1 MAVNLGVGSK
11 LLLAM
16 ILTISL
22 LLVAAVI
29 GWQGYERVAS
39 KQNSVI
45 DEAIPSI
52 IAAHSL
58 TEINASLA
66 TAAPALLG
74 VTNEPERKKITATIE
89 YQLQQLRDSSIWH
102 GESSDYPFESL
113 VLQSMSVNISNNLVR
128 QISLV
133 ERRLD
138 YLQKAGVL
146 QSKTLL
152 AMSKIHNISTSLV
165 ANANTM
171 TTAVASS
178 LYDLADAN
186 SNSNSNA
193 DAGQDALY
201 VAFDRLIEVDLDHMD
216 RMYEL
221 RQRSAHLM
229 DLLTRVPVQTT
240 LTALYKIEQD
250 IQLNMAVLQRR
261 VAEVNDPGR
270 RQQGLDL
277 LSVVKA
283 NIASSTADNLFA
295 LQRSN
300 INVHSQ
306 LVVLNNASVKLTK
319 AFNEQADSASRAA
332 SAKVQ
337 KATEEAR
344 TAVANGRNILLI
356 ACLILAVVAISVL
369 WFYVKR
375 NLFRRLTQL
384 NQAFLA
390 VAQGDL
396 DYQLQISGHDELGR
410 LAKTVQVFKENARAR
425 QQLEQQQEAVEL
437 RLRNYQ
443 SELEQEIQ
451 MRTGQLQ
458 QLNQELL
465 ATAEKHELAR
475 TEAERANLAKTE
487 FLATMSHEVRTPLSG
502 VLGTL
507 RLLQKTQL
515 DSQQTEYIGLS
526 QAAAEALLGIL
537 NGILDYAKVEQGH
550 MQMEHLP
557 YQLEK
562 VEANMVALMSG
573 AAAEKGLQLDVHIP
587 QQLKQHTL
595 VGDQGKV
602 QQVLF
607 NLLGNAIK
615 FTTVG
620 YIELYISLIED
631 DGLSERLRFE
641 VTDTGLGI
649 PENMHQTLFQPFTQY
664 DASTSRRFGGT
675 GLGLSICKTL
685 VEAMEGT
692 MGISSRVE
700 NDVKQG
706 SKVWFELPYWPDS
719 EYLPLTPSFA
729 ETNTAVPSMDVLLVE
744 DNEIGRI
751 VVEGYLSHE
760 GHKVTLA
767 KDGFEALALAE
778 THFDLILMD
787 ISMPGMDGVETT
799 LRMHQVH
806 KRLGLKIPIIAMSA
820 HIFPEEVDS
829 YLSSG
834 LDGFVGKPID
844 PERLNEL
851 LLGVSQ
857 AQKKLISMPNEA
869 EAQLVN
875 EKLLND
881 DLSVLGKTCL
891 LEMVNL
897 FAQACINN
905 MAAIELARQH
915 EDWVKLSD
923 LAHNFKNAAGSLGLE
938 TLYQL
943 VNQLESQTK
952 HGQPTSIDL
961 ILEDLPELVK
971 VSQKALNNWSAAHIA

>member
-89 YQLQQLRDSSIWH
+89 YQLQQLRDSSIWL
-102 GESSDYPFESL
+102 GGASDYPFESL

-138 YLQKAGVL
+138 YLQKASVL
-146 QSKTLL
+146 QNKTLL
-152 AMSKIHNISTSLV
+152 AMSKIHVISTSLV

-178 LYDLADAN
+178 LYDLADAK
-186 SNSNSNA
+186 S

-201 VAFDRLIEVDLDHMD
+201 IAFDRLIEVDLDHMD

-221 RQRSAHLM
+221 RQRSASLM
-229 DLLTRVPVQTT
+229 GLLTLLPKQTT
-240 LTALYKIEQD
+240 LAALYKIKQD
-250 IQLNMAVLQRR
+250 IQLNMVVLQRR

-277 LSVVKA
+277 LSVVKT
-283 NIASSTADNLFA
+283 NIASTTADNLFA

-300 INVHSQ
+300 INVLNQ
-306 LVVLNNASVKLTK
+306 LVVLNNASVKLTQ

-332 SAKVQ
+332 GAKVQ
-337 KATEEAR
+337 KATDEAR

-375 NLFRRLTQL
+375 NLFHRLTQL

-390 VAQGDL
+390 VAQGNL

-465 ATAEKHELAR
+465 ATAGKHQLAR
-475 TEAERANLAKTE
+475 TEAERANQAKTA

-515 DSQQTEYIGLS
+515 DTQQTEYIGLS

-537 NGILDYAKVEQGH
+537 NGILDYAKVEQGN
-550 MQMEHLP
+550 MQMENLP
-557 YQLEK
+557 YQLVK
-562 VEANMVALMSG
+562 VEANMMALMSG

-587 QQLKQHTL
+587 QQLRQQTL
-595 VGDQGKV
+595 LGDQGKV

-615 FTTVG
+615 FTSVG
-620 YIELYISLIED
+620 YIELYVSLIED
-631 DGLSERLRFE
+631 DSLIERLRFE
-641 VTDTGLGI
+641 VRDTGLGI
-649 PENMHQTLFQPFTQY
+649 PQDMRQTLFQPFTQY

-692 MGISSRVE
+692 IGICSRVE

-706 SKVWFELPYWPDS
+706 SNVWFELPYWPDL
-719 EYLPLTPSFA
+719 EYISSTPSVA
-729 ETNTAVPSMDVLLVE
+729 ETAAVLTCMNILLVE

-767 KDGFEALALAE
+767 KNGFEALALAE
-778 THFDLILMD
+778 NHFDIILMD

-844 PERLNEL
+844 PERLNDL

-857 AQKKLISMPNEA
+857 AQEKLVSMPHEA
-869 EAQLVN
+869 EIQLVN

-891 LEMVNL
+891 LEMVSL
-897 FAQACINN
+897 FTQACNDN
-905 MAAIELARQH
+905 MEVLEIARQQ

-923 LAHNFKNAAGSLGLE
+923 SAHNFKNAAGSLGLE
-938 TLYQL
+938 TLHQL
-943 VNQLESQTK
+943 INQLESQAK

-961 ILEDLPELVK
+961 ILEDLPDLVK
-971 VSQKALNNWSAAHIA
+971 ASQKALNNWSAAHII

>member
-16 ILTISL
+16 TLTISL

-74 VTNEPERKKITATIE
+74 VTNEPERKKLTATIE
-89 YQLQQLRDSSIWH
+89 YQLQQLKDSSIWL
-102 GESSDYPFESL
+102 GGASDYPFESL
-113 VLQSMSVNISNNLVR
+113 VLQSMSVNISNNLAQ

-133 ERRLD
+133 KYRLA
-138 YLQKAGVL
+138 YLQKARLL
-146 QSKTLL
+146 QQKTLL
-152 AMSKIHNISTSLV
+152 AMTKIHDISTSLV

-186 SNSNSNA
+186 TATSPNM
-193 DAGQDALY
+193 GQDALY
-201 VAFDRLIEVDLDHMD
+201 MAFDRLIEVDLDHMD

-221 RQRSAHLM
+221 RQRSASLM
-229 DLLTRVPVQTT
+229 GLLTLLPKQ
-240 LTALYKIEQD
+240 TALPELYKLEQD
-250 IQLNMAVLQRR
+250 IQLNMAVLKRR

-277 LSVVKA
+277 LSVVEK
-283 NIASSTADNLFA
+283 NITAGIGDDLFT

-300 INVHSQ
+300 INVLGQ
-306 LVVLNNASVKLTK
+306 LLVLNEVSIKLSK
-319 AFNEQADSASRAA
+319 AFNEQADNASRAA
-332 SAKVQ
+332 GKKVQ
-337 KATEEAR
+337 TATDEAR
-344 TAVANGRNILLI
+344 TAVANGRNILLM
-356 ACLILAVVAISVL
+356 ACLILAVVAIGVL

-390 VAQGDL
+390 VAQGNF
-396 DYQLQISGHDELGR
+396 DYQLQISGTDELGR
-410 LAKTVQVFKENARAR
+410 LAKTVQVFKENALAR

-451 MRTGQLQ
+451 VRTRQLQ

-465 ATAEKHELAR
+465 VTAEKHETAR
-475 TEAERANLAKTE
+475 TEAERANQAKTA

-515 DSQQTEYIGLS
+515 DQQQEKYIGLS

-537 NGILDYAKVEQGH
+537 NGILDYAKVEQGQ

-557 YQLEK
+557 YQLAK
-562 VEANMVALMSG
+562 VEANMVALMAG
-573 AAAEKGLQLDVHIP
+573 AATEKGLKLDVHIP
-587 QQLKQHTL
+587 DQLRRQTL

-620 YIELYISLIED
+620 YIELHVSLVDED
-631 DGLSERLRFE
+631 GPNERLRFE
-641 VTDTGLGI
+641 VRDTGLGM
-649 PENMHQTLFQPFTQY
+649 PDDLHLTLFQPFTQY

-685 VEAMEGT
+685 VAAMEGT
-692 MGISSRVE
+692 IGISNRIE

-706 SKVWFELPYWPDS
+706 SMVWFELPFWPDS
-719 EYLPLTPSFA
+719 ELLPLVPNVIA
-729 ETNTAVPSMDVLLVE
+729 AKAVVASMDILLVE
-744 DNEIGRI
+744 DNDIGRI
-751 VVEGYLSHE
+751 VVEGYLRHE

-767 KDGFEALALAE
+767 KDGFEAVELAE
-778 THFDLILMD
+778 RPFDLIFMD
-787 ISMPGMDGVETT
+787 ISMPGMDGVEAT

-806 KRLGLKIPIIAMSA
+806 KRLGLSIPIIAMSA
-820 HIFPEEVDS
+820 HIFPSEVDS
-829 YLSSG
+829 YLNSG
-834 LDGFVGKPID
+834 MDGFVGKPID
-844 PERLNEL
+844 PERLNEI

-857 AQKKLISMPNEA
+857 AQQRLVSMPHEVA
-869 EAQLVN
+869 AQLVN

-881 DLSVLGKTCL
+881 DLSVLGQPC
-891 LEMVNL
+891 MVKMVSL
-897 FAQACINN
+897 FTTACSDNII
-905 MAAIELARQH
+905 AIHIARQH
-915 EDWVKLSD
+915 EEWVKLSD

-943 VNQLESQTK
+943 INQLENQAK
-952 HGQPTSIDL
+952 HAQPTSIDL
-961 ILEDLPELVK
+961 ILEDLPELVRA
-971 VSQKALNNWSAAHIA
+971 SQKALNNWSAAHLD

>member
-74 VTNEPERKKITATIE
+74 VTNEPERKKITNTIE
-89 YQLQQLRDSSIWH
+89 YQLQQLSDSTIWH
-102 GESSDYPFESL
+102 GGASGYPFESL

-138 YLQKAGVL
+138 YLQKAGEL
-146 QSKTLL
+146 QSQTLL
-152 AMSKIHNISTSLV
+152 AMSKIHDISTSLV

-178 LYDLADAN
+178 LYDLADADTN
-186 SNSNSNA
+186 T

-201 VAFDRLIEVDLDHMD
+201 IAFDRLIEVDLDHMD

-221 RQRSAHLM
+221 RQRSASLM
-229 DLLTRVPVQTT
+229 GLLSLLPKQTT
-240 LTALYKIEQD
+240 LTELYKVEQD
-250 IQLNMAVLQRR
+250 IHLNMAVLQRR

-277 LSVVKA
+277 LLVVKT
-283 NIASSTADNLFA
+283 NIAPMTTDNLFA

-300 INVHSQ
+300 INVHGQ
-306 LVVLNNASVKLTK
+306 LVVLNNDSVKLTK
-319 AFNEQADSASRAA
+319 AFKVQVDSASRAA
-332 SAKVQ
+332 GVKVQ
-337 KATEEAR
+337 KATDEAR

-375 NLFRRLTQL
+375 NLFHRLTQL

-396 DYQLQISGHDELGR
+396 NYQLKISGHDELGR

-425 QQLEQQQEAVEL
+425 QQLEQQQEAVDL

-458 QLNQELL
+458 QLNQELS

-475 TEAERANLAKTE
+475 AEAERANQAKTE

-515 DSQQTEYIGLS
+515 DSQQSEYIGLS

-587 QQLKQHTL
+587 QHLKHQTL

-620 YIELYISLIED
+620 YIELYVSLVEED
-631 DGLSERLRFE
+631 GVSERLRFE
-641 VTDTGLGI
+641 VRDTGLGI
-649 PENMHQTLFQPFTQY
+649 PEDMHQTLFQPFTQY

-692 MGISSRVE
+692 IGISSRIE
-700 NDVKQG
+700 NEVKQG
-706 SKVWFELPYWPDS
+706 SNIWFELPYWPDS
-719 EYLPLTPSFA
+719 EYLPQTLSIA
-729 ETNTAVPSMDVLLVE
+729 ESNAALPSMDVLLVE
-744 DNEIGRI
+744 DNDIGRI
-751 VVEGYLSHE
+751 VVEGYLSYE

-778 THFDLILMD
+778 KNFDLILMD

-851 LLGVSQ
+851 LLGVSR
-857 AQKKLISMPNEA
+857 AQERLISMPNEVD
-869 EAQLVN
+869 AQLVN

-881 DLSVLGKTCL
+881 DLSVLGKSCL

-897 FAQACINN
+897 FALACSNN
-905 MAAIELARQH
+905 MAAIDRARQH
-915 EDWVKLSD
+915 EDWVKLRD

-938 TLYQL
+938 SLYQL
-943 VNQLESQTK
+943 VNQLESQAK

-961 ILEDLPELVK
+961 ILEDLPALVK
-971 VSQKALNNWSAAHIA
+971 VSQKALNNWSAAHLS

>member
-16 ILTISL
+16 TLTISL

-74 VTNEPERKKITATIE
+74 VTNESERQKITATIE
-89 YQLQQLRDSSIWH
+89 YQLQQLRDATIWH
-102 GESSDYPFESL
+102 GGARDNPFESS
-113 VLQSMSVNISNNLVR
+113 VLQGMSVNISNNLVQ

-133 ERRLD
+133 ERRLA
-138 YLQKAGVL
+138 YLQKAGLL
-146 QSKTLL
+146 QSQTQK
-152 AMSKIHNISTSLV
+152 AMADIHNISTSLV

-186 SNSNSNA
+186 N
-193 DAGQDALY
+193 GGEALY
-201 VAFDRLIEVDLDHMD
+201 NAFDRLIEVDLDHMD

-221 RQRSAHLM
+221 RERSAGLIS
-229 DLLTRVPVQTT
+229 LLSEVPKQTT
-240 LTALYKIEQD
+240 LAAVYHIEQQ
-250 IQLNMAVLQRR
+250 IQLHMAVLWRR

-277 LSVVKA
+277 LSVVKTNTA
-283 NIASSTADNLFA
+283 NNTTDNLFA

-300 INVHSQ
+300 VNILGQ
-306 LVVLNNASVKLTK
+306 LVVLNNASAQLTK
-319 AFNEQADSASRAA
+319 AFKVQADNATRAA
-332 SAKVQ
+332 SKKVQ
-337 KATEEAR
+337 KATDEAR
-344 TAVANGRNILLI
+344 IAVANGRNVLLM

-390 VAQGDL
+390 LAQGDL
-396 DYQLQISGHDELGR
+396 DYQLQISGSDELGR

-458 QLNQELL
+458 QINQELL
-465 ATAEKHELAR
+465 ATAEKHEAAR
-475 TEAERANLAKTE
+475 TEAEQANQAKTA

-515 DSQQTEYIGLS
+515 DTLQTKYIGLS

-537 NGILDYAKVEQGH
+537 NGILDYAKVEHGH
-550 MQMEHLP
+550 MQVEHLP
-557 YQLEK
+557 YQLAK
-562 VEANMVALMSG
+562 VEANMMALMSG
-573 AAAEKGLQLDVHIP
+573 AAAEKGLQINVRIP
-587 QQLKQHTL
+587 QHLKLQSL

-602 QQVLF
+602 QQILF

-620 YIELYISLIED
+620 YIELHVSVLED
-631 DGLSERLRFE
+631 DGISERLRFE
-641 VTDTGLGI
+641 VIDTGLGI
-649 PENMHQTLFQPFTQY
+649 PTDMHESLFQPFTQY
-664 DASTSRRFGGT
+664 DESTSRRFGGT

-685 VEAMEGT
+685 VEAMDGT
-692 MGISSRVE
+692 IGIVSR
-700 NDVKQG
+700 DQSDAKQG
-706 SKVWFELPYWPDS
+706 LKVWFELPYWPNS
-719 EYLPLTPSFA
+719 ETLPLITS
-729 ETNTAVPSMDVLLVE
+729 AVVPKATLASMAVLLVE
-744 DNEIGRI
+744 DNDIGRI
-751 VVEGYLSHE
+751 VVEGYLLHE
-760 GHKVTLA
+760 GHTVTLA
-767 KDGFEALALAE
+767 KDGFEALAHAE
-778 THFDLILMD
+778 QHFDLILMD

-799 LRMHQVH
+799 LRMHKVH

-820 HIFPEEVDS
+820 HVFPQEVDS
-829 YLSSG
+829 YLNSG
-834 LDGFVGKPID
+834 MDGFVGKPID

-857 AQKKLISMPNEA
+857 TQKRLISMPNEV

-875 EKLLND
+875 EKSLND
-881 DLSVLGKTCL
+881 DLSVLSKACM
-891 LEMVNL
+891 LEMVHL
-897 FAQACINN
+897 FSQACSDN
-905 MAAIELARQH
+905 MAALDIARQQ
-915 EDWVKLSD
+915 EDWVKLSE

-938 TLYQL
+938 TLHQL
-943 VNQLESQTK
+943 VNQLENQAK

-961 ILEDLPELVK
+961 ILEDLPELVRA
-971 VSQKALNNWSAAHIA
+971 SQKALNNWSAAHIV

>member
-74 VTNEPERKKITATIE
+74 VTSEAQRKKITATIE
-89 YQLQQLRDSSIWH
+89 YQLQQLRDSTIWR
-102 GESSDYPFESL
+102 GGASDFPFESL

-146 QSKTLL
+146 QSQTLL
-152 AMSKIHNISTSLV
+152 AMSKIYDISTSLV

-178 LYDLADAN
+178 LYDLADADN
-186 SNSNSNA
+186 NT
-193 DAGQDALY
+193 DAGQHALY
-201 VAFDRLIEVDLDHMD
+201 IAFDRLIEVDLDHMD

-221 RQRSAHLM
+221 RQRSASLM
-229 DLLTRVPVQTT
+229 GLLSLLPKQTT
-240 LTALYKIEQD
+240 LTELYKVEQD

-277 LSVVKA
+277 LSVVKT
-283 NIASSTADNLFA
+283 NIAPITTDNLFA

-306 LVVLNNASVKLTK
+306 LVVLNNDSVKLTK
-319 AFNEQADSASRAA
+319 AFKVQVDSASRAA
-332 SAKVQ
+332 GVKVQ
-337 KATEEAR
+337 KATDEAR
-344 TAVANGRNILLI
+344 TAVASGRNILLI

-396 DYQLQISGHDELGR
+396 NYQLKISGHDELGR

-425 QQLEQQQEAVEL
+425 QQLEQHQEAVDL

-458 QLNQELL
+458 QLNQELS

-475 TEAERANLAKTE
+475 KEAERANQAKTE

-515 DSQQTEYIGLS
+515 DSQQSEYIGLS
-526 QAAAEALLGIL
+526 QAAAAALLGIL

-550 MQMEHLP
+550 IQMEHLP

-573 AAAEKGLQLDVHIP
+573 AAAEKGLQLNVHIP
-587 QQLKQHTL
+587 QHLKHQTL

-620 YIELYISLIED
+620 YIELYVSLVEED
-631 DGLSERLRFE
+631 GVSERLRFE
-641 VTDTGLGI
+641 VRDTGLGI
-649 PENMHQTLFQPFTQY
+649 PEDMHQTLFQPFTQY

-692 MGISSRVE
+692 IGISSRIE
-700 NDVKQG
+700 NEVKQG
-706 SKVWFELPYWPDS
+706 SNVWFELPYWPDL
-719 EYLPLTPSFA
+719 EYIPQTLCITEPNAAL
-729 ETNTAVPSMDVLLVE
+729 PSMDILLVE
-744 DNEIGRI
+744 DNDIGRI
-751 VVEGYLSHE
+751 VVEGYLSYE

-778 THFDLILMD
+778 KNFDLILMD

-806 KRLGLKIPIIAMSA
+806 KRLGLKVPIIAMSA

-851 LLGVSQ
+851 LLGISQ
-857 AQKKLISMPNEA
+857 AQERLISMPNEVV
-869 EAQLVN
+869 AQLVN

-881 DLSVLGKTCL
+881 DLSVLGNSCL

-897 FAQACINN
+897 FALACSNN
-905 MAAIELARQH
+905 MAAIDLARQH

-938 TLYQL
+938 SLYQL
-943 VNQLESQTK
+943 VNQLESQAK

-971 VSQKALNNWSAAHIA
+971 VSQKVLNNWSAAHIT

>member
-22 LLVAAVI
+22 LLVAAAI

-74 VTNEPERKKITATIE
+74 VTNERERKKITATIE
-89 YQLQQLRDSSIWH
+89 YQLQQLRDSTIWH
-102 GESSDYPFESL
+102 GGASDYPFESL

-133 ERRLD
+133 ERRLT
-138 YLQKAGVL
+138 YLQKADVL
-146 QSKTLL
+146 QNQTLL
-152 AMSKIHNISTSLV
+152 AMRKIHDISTSLV

-186 SNSNSNA
+186 VDTNI

-201 VAFDRLIEVDLDHMD
+201 IAFDRLIEVDLDHMD

-221 RQRSAHLM
+221 RQRSASLM
-229 DLLTRVPVQTT
+229 GLLSLLPKQTT
-240 LTALYKIEQD
+240 LAALYKVEQD

-277 LSVVKA
+277 LSVVKT
-283 NIASSTADNLFA
+283 NIAPTTTENLFA
-295 LQRSN
+295 LQQRS

-306 LVVLNNASVKLTK
+306 LVELNNASVKLTQ
-319 AFNEQADSASRAA
+319 AFKEQADSASRAA

-337 KATEEAR
+337 KATDEAR

-356 ACLILAVVAISVL
+356 ACLISSVVAISVL

-396 DYQLQISGHDELGR
+396 NYQLQISGHDELGR

-425 QQLEQQQEAVEL
+425 QQLEQRQEAVEL

-451 MRTGQLQ
+451 MRTRQLQ
-458 QLNQELL
+458 QLNQELS

-475 TEAERANLAKTE
+475 TEAERANQAKTE

-587 QQLKQHTL
+587 QQLNHQTL

-620 YIELYISLIED
+620 YIELHVSLVDED
-631 DGLSERLRFE
+631 GPNERLRFE
-641 VTDTGLGI
+641 VRDTGLGM
-649 PENMHQTLFQPFTQY
+649 PDDLHLTLFQPFTQY

-685 VEAMEGT
+685 VAAMEGT
-692 MGISSRVE
+692 IGISNRIE

-706 SKVWFELPYWPDS
+706 SMVWFELPFWPDS
-719 EYLPLTPSFA
+719 ELLPLVPNVIA
-729 ETNTAVPSMDVLLVE
+729 AKAVVASMDILLVE
-744 DNEIGRI
+744 DNDIGRI
-751 VVEGYLSHE
+751 VVEGYLRHE

-767 KDGFEALALAE
+767 KDGFEAVELAE
-778 THFDLILMD
+778 RPFDLIFMD
-787 ISMPGMDGVETT
+787 ISMPGMDGVEAT

-806 KRLGLKIPIIAMSA
+806 KRLGLSIPIIAMSA
-820 HIFPEEVDS
+820 HIFPSEVDS
-829 YLSSG
+829 YLNSG
-834 LDGFVGKPID
+834 MDGFVGKPID
-844 PERLNEL
+844 PERLNEI

-857 AQKKLISMPNEA
+857 AQQRLVSMPHEVA
-869 EAQLVN
+869 AQLVN

-881 DLSVLGKTCL
+881 DLSVLGQPC
-891 LEMVNL
+891 MVKMVSL
-897 FAQACINN
+897 FTTACSDNII
-905 MAAIELARQH
+905 AIHIARQH
-915 EDWVKLSD
+915 EEWVKLSD

-943 VNQLESQTK
+943 INQLENQAK
-952 HGQPTSIDL
+952 HAQPTSIDL
-961 ILEDLPELVK
+961 ILEDLPELVRA
-971 VSQKALNNWSAAHIA
+971 SQKALNNWSAAHLD

>member
-16 ILTISL
+16 TLTISL

-52 IAAHSL
+52 MVAHSL
-58 TEINASLA
+58 AEINASLA

-74 VTNEPERKKITATIE
+74 VTNELERKQITTAIE
-89 YQLQQLRDSSIWH
+89 YQLQQLKDSTS
-102 GESSDYPFESL
+102 GKVGDSDYASKNFML
-113 VLQSMSVNISNNLVR
+113 ANMSASINDNLVR
-128 QISLV
+128 QINLV
-133 ERRLD
+133 KQRLN
-138 YLQKAGVL
+138 YLQKARVL
-146 QSKTLL
+146 QTETLL

-186 SNSNSNA
+186 TEEK
-193 DAGQDALY
+193 ALY
-201 VAFDRLIEVDLDHMD
+201 FAFDRLIEVDLDHMD

-221 RQRSAHLM
+221 RERSVNLIG
-229 DLLTRVPVQTT
+229 LLSLLLKQTNVP
-240 LTALYKIEQD
+240 ALYKLEQE
-250 IQLNMAVLQRR
+250 IQTNITVLKRR
-261 VAEVNDPGR
+261 IAEVNDPGR

-283 NIASSTADNLFA
+283 NIAPSRANNLFS
-295 LQRSN
+295 LQRSS
-300 INVHSQ
+300 IDVHRQ
-306 LVVLNNASVKLTK
+306 LVVLNNASAILTK
-319 AFNEQADSASRAA
+319 ALKTQAEIASRAA
-332 SAKVQ
+332 GEKVQ
-337 KATEEAR
+337 KATDEAR
-344 TAVANGRNILLI
+344 KAVANGRNVLLM
-356 ACLILAVVAISVL
+356 ACLILAVLAIGVL

-375 NLFRRLTQL
+375 NLFHRLTQL

-396 DYQLQISGHDELGR
+396 DYQLQIRGSDELGR
-410 LAKTVQVFKENARAR
+410 LAKTVQVFKENAHAR

-451 MRTGQLQ
+451 VRTGQLQ

-465 ATAEKHELAR
+465 ATAEKHEIAR
-475 TEAERANLAKTE
+475 TEAEQANQAKTA

-515 DSQQTEYIGLS
+515 DSLQMEYIGLS

-550 MQMEHLP
+550 TQVEQLP
-557 YQLEK
+557 FELAK
-562 VEANMVALMSG
+562 VEANMVALMLG

-587 QQLKQHTL
+587 QHLKAQTL
-595 VGDQGKV
+595 IGDQGKV

-620 YIELYISLIED
+620 YIELHISLVED
-631 DGLSERLRFE
+631 DGEGERLRFE
-641 VTDTGLGI
+641 VGDTGLGI
-649 PENMHQTLFQPFTQY
+649 PEAMHQTLFQPFTQY
-664 DASTSRRFGGT
+664 DVSTSRRYGGT

-692 MGISSRVE
+692 IGIDSRIE
-700 NDVKQG
+700 NDIKQG
-706 SKVWFELPYWPDS
+706 SKVWFELPYWPDL
-719 EYLPLTPSFA
+719 EWAPLTSNNVEPKIPPS
-729 ETNTAVPSMDVLLVE
+729 SMSVLLVE
-744 DNEIGRI
+744 DNDIGRI
-751 VVEGYLSHE
+751 VVEGYLCHE
-760 GHKVTLA
+760 GHSVTLA
-767 KDGFEALALAE
+767 KDGFEALTMAE
-778 THFDLILMD
+778 QHFDLILMD

-820 HIFPEEVDS
+820 HIFPEEVNS

-834 LDGFVGKPID
+834 LDGFLGKPID

-851 LLGVSQ
+851 LLGVSR
-857 AQKKLISMPNEA
+857 AQQRLVSMPNEVA
-869 EAQLVN
+869 AQLVN

-881 DLSVLGKTCL
+881 DLSVLGQACM

-897 FAQACINN
+897 FAQACRKN
-905 MAAIELARQH
+905 MEAITIARQQT
-915 EDWVKLSD
+915 DWVKISD
-923 LAHNFKNAAGSLGLE
+923 VAHNFKNAAGSLGLE

-943 VNQLESQTK
+943 INQLENQVK
-952 HGQPTSIDL
+952 YGQPTSTDL
-961 ILEDLPELVK
+961 ILEDLPDLVK
-971 VSQKALNNWSAAHIA
+971 ASQKALNNWAAAHIG

>member
-52 IAAHSL
+52 IAAHRL

-74 VTNEPERKKITATIE
+74 VTNEVERKKITTTIE
-89 YQLQQLRDSSIWH
+89 YQLQQLRDATIWH
-102 GESSDYPFESL
+102 GGPFESA
-113 VLQSMSVNISNNLVR
+113 VLQNMSVNISNNLVR

-133 ERRLD
+133 ERRLA

-146 QSKTLL
+146 QKQTSL
-152 AMSKIHNISTSLV
+152 AMTKIHDISTSLV

-178 LYDLADAN
+178 LYDLADTN
-186 SNSNSNA
+186 K

-221 RQRSAHLM
+221 RQRSASLM
-229 DLLTRVPVQTT
+229 GLLTLLPKQIT
-240 LTALYKIEQD
+240 LAALYKVEQD

-277 LSVVKA
+277 LAVVKT
-283 NIASSTADNLFA
+283 NIASTTADNLLA

-300 INVHSQ
+300 INVHGQ
-306 LVVLNNASVKLTK
+306 LVVLNNASVELTQ
-319 AFNEQADSASRAA
+319 AFKVQADSASRAA
-332 SAKVQ
+332 GAEVQ
-337 KATEEAR
+337 KATGEAR

-390 VAQGDL
+390 VAQGNL

-458 QLNQELL
+458 QLNQELS
-465 ATAEKHELAR
+465 ATAGKHERAR
-475 TEAERANLAKTE
+475 TEAERANQAKTE

-515 DSQQTEYIGLS
+515 DSQQSEYIGLS

-550 MQMEHLP
+550 MQVEHLP
-557 YQLEK
+557 YQLTK
-562 VEANMVALMSG
+562 VKANMVALMSG

-587 QQLKQHTL
+587 QQLKHQTL

-615 FTTVG
+615 FTNVG
-620 YIELYISLIED
+620 YIELYVSLVED

-641 VTDTGLGI
+641 VRDTGLGI
-649 PENMHQTLFQPFTQY
+649 PEDMHQMLFQPFTQY

-685 VEAMEGT
+685 VETMEGT
-692 MGISSRVE
+692 IGISSRIE
-700 NDVKQG
+700 NDVKEG
-706 SKVWFELPYWPDS
+706 SNVWFELPYWPDS
-719 EYLPLTPSFA
+719 EYLPPMPSVA
-729 ETNTAVPSMDVLLVE
+729 EPNASVPSMDVLLVE

-751 VVEGYLSHE
+751 VVEGYLNHE

-778 THFDLILMD
+778 KHFDLILMD
-787 ISMPGMDGVETT
+787 ISMPGMDGIETT

-806 KRLGLKIPIIAMSA
+806 KRLGLTVPIIAMSA

-857 AQKKLISMPNEA
+857 AQERLISMPNEV
-869 EAQLVN
+869 EVQLVN

-891 LEMVNL
+891 LKMVSL
-897 FAQACINN
+897 FTQACNDN
-905 MAAIELARQH
+905 MEALEIARQQ

>member
-16 ILTISL
+16 TLTISL

-74 VTNEPERKKITATIE
+74 VTNESERQKITATIE
-89 YQLQQLRDSSIWH
+89 HQLQQLRDATIWH
-102 GESSDYPFESL
+102 GGARDNPFESS
-113 VLQSMSVNISNNLVR
+113 VLQGMSVNISNNLVQ

-133 ERRLD
+133 ERRLA
-138 YLQKAGVL
+138 YLQKAGLL
-146 QSKTLL
+146 QSQTQS
-152 AMSKIHNISTSLV
+152 AMTKIHDISTSLV

-186 SNSNSNA
+186 S
-193 DAGQDALY
+193 GGEALY
-201 VAFDRLIEVDLDHMD
+201 NAFDRLIEVDLDHMD

-221 RQRSAHLM
+221 RERSASLIS
-229 DLLTRVPVQTT
+229 LLSEVPKQTT
-240 LTALYKIEQD
+240 LAAVYNIEQK
-250 IQLNMAVLQRR
+250 IQLNMAVLWRR

-277 LSVVKA
+277 LSVVKTNTA
-283 NIASSTADNLFA
+283 TNITDNLFA
-295 LQRSN
+295 LQRRNVN
-300 INVHSQ
+300 ILGQ
-306 LVVLNNASVKLTK
+306 LVVLNNASAKLTK
-319 AFNEQADSASRAA
+319 AFKVQADNASRAA
-332 SAKVQ
+332 SKKVQ
-337 KATEEAR
+337 KATDEAR
-344 TAVANGRNILLI
+344 IAVASGRNVLLM

-384 NQAFLA
+384 NHAFLA
-390 VAQGDL
+390 LAQGDL
-396 DYQLQISGHDELGR
+396 DYQLQISGSDELGR

-451 MRTGQLQ
+451 VRTGQLQ

-465 ATAEKHELAR
+465 ATAEKHETAR
-475 TEAERANLAKTE
+475 TEAEQANQAKTA

-515 DSQQTEYIGLS
+515 DSLQMEYIGLS

-550 MQMEHLP
+550 TQVEQLP
-557 YQLEK
+557 FELAK
-562 VEANMVALMSG
+562 VEANMVALMLG

-587 QQLKQHTL
+587 QHLKAQTL
-595 VGDQGKV
+595 IGDQGKV

-620 YIELYISLIED
+620 YIELHISLVED
-631 DGLSERLRFE
+631 DGEGERLRFE
-641 VTDTGLGI
+641 VGDTGLGI
-649 PENMHQTLFQPFTQY
+649 PEAMHQTLFQPFTQY
-664 DASTSRRFGGT
+664 DVSTSRRYGGT

-692 MGISSRVE
+692 IGIDSRIE
-700 NDVKQG
+700 NDIKQG
-706 SKVWFELPYWPDS
+706 SKVWFELPYWPDL
-719 EYLPLTPSFA
+719 EWAPLTSNNVEPKIPPS
-729 ETNTAVPSMDVLLVE
+729 SMSVLLVE
-744 DNEIGRI
+744 DNDIGRI
-751 VVEGYLSHE
+751 VVEGYLCHE
-760 GHKVTLA
+760 GHSVTLA
-767 KDGFEALALAE
+767 KDGFEALTMAE
-778 THFDLILMD
+778 QNFDLILMD

-820 HIFPEEVDS
+820 HIFPEEVNS

-834 LDGFVGKPID
+834 LDGFLGKPID

-851 LLGVSQ
+851 LLGVSR
-857 AQKKLISMPNEA
+857 AQQRLVSMPNEVA
-869 EAQLVN
+869 AQLVN

-881 DLSVLGKTCL
+881 DLSVLGQACM

-897 FAQACINN
+897 FAQACRKN
-905 MAAIELARQH
+905 MEAITIARQQT
-915 EDWVKLSD
+915 DWVKISD
-923 LAHNFKNAAGSLGLE
+923 VAHNFKNAAGSLGLE

-943 VNQLESQTK
+943 INQLESQVK
-952 HGQPTSIDL
+952 YGQPTSTDL
-961 ILEDLPELVK
+961 ILEDLPDLVK
-971 VSQKALNNWSAAHIA
+971 ASQKALNNWAAAHIG

>member
-52 IAAHSL
+52 IAAHRL

-74 VTNEPERKKITATIE
+74 VTNELERKKITATIE
-89 YQLQQLRDSSIWH
+89 YQLQQLRDATIWH
-102 GESSDYPFESL
+102 GGPFESA
-113 VLQSMSVNISNNLVR
+113 VLQNMSVNISNNLVR

-133 ERRLD
+133 ERRLA

-146 QSKTLL
+146 QKQTSL
-152 AMSKIHNISTSLV
+152 AMTKFHDISTSLV

-178 LYDLADAN
+178 LYDLADTN
-186 SNSNSNA
+186 K

-221 RQRSAHLM
+221 RQRSASLM
-229 DLLTRVPVQTT
+229 GLLTLLPKQIT
-240 LTALYKIEQD
+240 LAALYKVEQD

-277 LSVVKA
+277 LAVVKT
-283 NIASSTADNLFA
+283 NIASTTADNLLA

-300 INVHSQ
+300 INVHGQ
-306 LVVLNNASVKLTK
+306 LVVLNNASVELTQ
-319 AFNEQADSASRAA
+319 AFKVQADSASRAA
-332 SAKVQ
+332 GAEVQ
-337 KATEEAR
+337 KATGEAR

-390 VAQGDL
+390 VAQGNL

-458 QLNQELL
+458 QLNQELS
-465 ATAEKHELAR
+465 ATAGKHERAR
-475 TEAERANLAKTE
+475 TEAERANQAKTE

-515 DSQQTEYIGLS
+515 DSQQSEYIGLS

-550 MQMEHLP
+550 MQVEHLP
-557 YQLEK
+557 YQLTK
-562 VEANMVALMSG
+562 VKANMVALMSG

-587 QQLKQHTL
+587 QQLKHQTL

-615 FTTVG
+615 FTNVG
-620 YIELYISLIED
+620 YIELYVSLVED

-641 VTDTGLGI
+641 VRDTGLGI
-649 PENMHQTLFQPFTQY
+649 PEDMHQMLFQPFTQY

-685 VEAMEGT
+685 VETMEGT
-692 MGISSRVE
+692 IGISSRIE
-700 NDVKQG
+700 NDVKEG
-706 SKVWFELPYWPDS
+706 SNVWFELPYWPDS
-719 EYLPLTPSFA
+719 EYLPPMPSVA
-729 ETNTAVPSMDVLLVE
+729 EPNASVPSMDVLLVE

-751 VVEGYLSHE
+751 VVEGYLNHE

-778 THFDLILMD
+778 KHFDLILMD
-787 ISMPGMDGVETT
+787 ISMPGMDGIETT

-806 KRLGLKIPIIAMSA
+806 KRLGLTVPIIAMSA

-857 AQKKLISMPNEA
+857 AQERLISMPNEV
-869 EAQLVN
+869 EVQLVN

-891 LEMVNL
+891 LKMVSL
-897 FAQACINN
+897 FTQACNDN
-905 MAAIELARQH
+905 MEALEIARQQ

-938 TLYQL
+938 TLHQL
-943 VNQLESQTK
+943 VNQLESQAK

-971 VSQKALNNWSAAHIA
+971 VSQKALNNWSAAHIT

>member
-52 IAAHSL
+52 IAAHRL

-74 VTNEPERKKITATIE
+74 VTNELERKKITATIE
-89 YQLQQLRDSSIWH
+89 YQLQQLRDATIWH
-102 GESSDYPFESL
+102 GGPFESA
-113 VLQSMSVNISNNLVR
+113 VLQNMSVNISNNLVR

-133 ERRLD
+133 ERRLA

-146 QSKTLL
+146 QKQTSL
-152 AMSKIHNISTSLV
+152 AMTKIHDISTSLV

-178 LYDLADAN
+178 LYDLADTN
-186 SNSNSNA
+186 K

-221 RQRSAHLM
+221 RQRSASLM
-229 DLLTRVPVQTT
+229 GLLTLLPKQIT
-240 LTALYKIEQD
+240 LAALYKVEQD

-277 LSVVKA
+277 LAVVKT
-283 NIASSTADNLFA
+283 NIASTTADNLLA

-300 INVHSQ
+300 INVHGQ
-306 LVVLNNASVKLTK
+306 LVVLNNASVELTQ
-319 AFNEQADSASRAA
+319 AFKVQADSASRAA
-332 SAKVQ
+332 GAEVQ
-337 KATEEAR
+337 KATGEAR

-390 VAQGDL
+390 VAQGNL

-458 QLNQELL
+458 QLNQELS
-465 ATAEKHELAR
+465 ATAGKHERAR
-475 TEAERANLAKTE
+475 TEAERANQAKTE

-515 DSQQTEYIGLS
+515 DSRQSEYIGLS

-550 MQMEHLP
+550 MQVEHLP
-557 YQLEK
+557 YQLTK
-562 VEANMVALMSG
+562 VKANMVALMSG

-587 QQLKQHTL
+587 QQLKHQTL

-615 FTTVG
+615 FTNVG
-620 YIELYISLIED
+620 YIELYVSLVED

-641 VTDTGLGI
+641 VRDTGLGI
-649 PENMHQTLFQPFTQY
+649 PEDMHQMLFQPFTQY

-685 VEAMEGT
+685 VETMEGT
-692 MGISSRVE
+692 IGISSRIE
-700 NDVKQG
+700 NDVKEG
-706 SKVWFELPYWPDS
+706 SNVWFELPYWPDS
-719 EYLPLTPSFA
+719 EYLPPMPSVA
-729 ETNTAVPSMDVLLVE
+729 EPNASVPSMDVLLVE

-751 VVEGYLSHE
+751 VVEGYLNHE

-778 THFDLILMD
+778 KHFDLILMD
-787 ISMPGMDGVETT
+787 ISMPGMDGIETT

-806 KRLGLKIPIIAMSA
+806 KRLGLTVPIIAMSA

-857 AQKKLISMPNEA
+857 AQERLISMPNEV
-869 EAQLVN
+869 EVQLVN

-891 LEMVNL
+891 LKMVSL
-897 FAQACINN
+897 FTQACNDN
-905 MAAIELARQH
+905 MEALEIARQQ

-938 TLYQL
+938 TLHQL
-943 VNQLESQTK
+943 VNQLESQAK

-971 VSQKALNNWSAAHIA
+971 VSQKALNNWSAAHIT

>member
-52 IAAHSL
+52 IAAHRL

-74 VTNEPERKKITATIE
+74 VTNEVERKKITTTIE
-89 YQLQQLRDSSIWH
+89 YQLQQLRDATIWH
-102 GESSDYPFESL
+102 GGPFKSAA
-113 VLQSMSVNISNNLVR
+113 LQNMSVNISNNLVR

-133 ERRLD
+133 ERRLA

-146 QSKTLL
+146 QKQTSL
-152 AMSKIHNISTSLV
+152 AMTKIHDISTSLV

-178 LYDLADAN
+178 LYDLADPN
-186 SNSNSNA
+186 K

-221 RQRSAHLM
+221 RQRSASLM
-229 DLLTRVPVQTT
+229 GLLTLLPKQIT
-240 LTALYKIEQD
+240 LAALYKIEQD

-277 LSVVKA
+277 LEVVKT
-283 NIASSTADNLFA
+283 NIASTTKDNLLA

-300 INVHSQ
+300 INVHGQ
-306 LVVLNNASVKLTK
+306 LVVLNNASVELTQ
-319 AFNEQADSASRAA
+319 AFKVQADSASRAA
-332 SAKVQ
+332 GVEVQ
-337 KATEEAR
+337 KATDEAR

-390 VAQGDL
+390 VAQGNL

-425 QQLEQQQEAVEL
+425 QQLEQQQVAVEL

-458 QLNQELL
+458 QLNQELS
-465 ATAEKHELAR
+465 ATAGKHERAR
-475 TEAERANLAKTE
+475 TEAERANQAKTE

-550 MQMEHLP
+550 MQVEHLP
-557 YQLEK
+557 YQLTK

-587 QQLKQHTL
+587 QQLKHQTL

-615 FTTVG
+615 FTNVG
-620 YIELYISLIED
+620 YIELYVSLVED

-641 VTDTGLGI
+641 VRDTGLGI
-649 PENMHQTLFQPFTQY
+649 PEDMHQTLFQPFTQY

-685 VEAMEGT
+685 VETMEGT
-692 MGISSRVE
+692 IGISSRIE
-700 NDVKQG
+700 NDVKEG
-706 SKVWFELPYWPDS
+706 SNVWFELPYWPDS
-719 EYLPLTPSFA
+719 EYLPPMPSVA
-729 ETNTAVPSMDVLLVE
+729 EPNAAVPNMDILLVE

-751 VVEGYLSHE
+751 VVEGYLNHE

-778 THFDLILMD
+778 KHFDLILMD

-806 KRLGLKIPIIAMSA
+806 KRLGLTVPIIAMSA

-857 AQKKLISMPNEA
+857 AQERLISMPNEV
-869 EAQLVN
+869 EVQLVN

-891 LEMVNL
+891 LKMVSL
-897 FAQACINN
+897 FTQACNDN
-905 MAAIELARQH
+905 METLEIARQQ

-938 TLYQL
+938 ALHQL
-943 VNQLESQTK
+943 VNQLESQAK

-971 VSQKALNNWSAAHIA
+971 VSQKALNNWSAAHIT

>member
-1 MAVNLGVGSK
+1 L
-11 LLLAM
+11 
-16 ILTISL
+16 
-22 LLVAAVI
+22 
-29 GWQGYERVAS
+29 
-39 KQNSVI
+39 
-45 DEAIPSI
+45 P
-52 IAAHSL
+52 
-58 TEINASLA
+58 
-66 TAAPALLG
+66 
-74 VTNEPERKKITATIE
+74 
-89 YQLQQLRDSSIWH
+89 
-102 GESSDYPFESL
+102 SL
-113 VLQSMSVNISNNLVR
+113 VLQGMSVNISNNLVQ

-133 ERRLD
+133 ERRLA
-138 YLQKAGVL
+138 YLQKAGSL
-146 QSKTLL
+146 QRKTLH
-152 AMSKIHNISTSLV
+152 AMSKIHDISTSLV

-178 LYDLADAN
+178 LYDLADTAEAN
-186 SNSNSNA
+186 TN
-193 DAGQDALY
+193 AGQNALY
-201 VAFDRLIEVDLDHMD
+201 EAFDRLIEVDLDHMD

-221 RQRSAHLM
+221 RQRSDSLIG
-229 DLLTRVPVQTT
+229 LLSQLPKQTT
-240 LTALYKIEQD
+240 LADVYKIEQE
-250 IQLNMAVLQRR
+250 IQLNMTVLQRR
-261 VAEVNDPGR
+261 VVEVNDPGR
-270 RQQGLDL
+270 RQQGLDW
-277 LSVVKA
+277 LSIVRT
-283 NIASSTADNLFA
+283 NTASSTTDNLFA

-300 INVHSQ
+300 INVHSK
-306 LVVLNNASVKLTK
+306 LVVLNNASSKLTK
-319 AFNEQADSASRAA
+319 AFKEQADNASRAA
-332 SAKVQ
+332 GKKVQ
-337 KATEEAR
+337 KATDEAR
-344 TAVANGRNILLI
+344 TAVANGRNILLW

-369 WFYVKR
+369 WLYVKR
-375 NLFRRLTQL
+375 NLFHRLTQL

-396 DYQLQISGHDELGR
+396 DYQLKIQGHDELGR

-451 MRTGQLQ
+451 LRTGQLQ
-458 QLNQELL
+458 QLNQALL
-465 ATAEKHELAR
+465 ATSEKHELAR
-475 TEAERANLAKTE
+475 TEAERANQAKTA

-515 DSQQTEYIGLS
+515 DSQQKEYIGLS

-557 YQLEK
+557 YQLAK

-587 QQLKQHTL
+587 HQFRHQPL
-595 VGDQGKV
+595 VGDQGKI

-620 YIELYISLIED
+620 YIQLCVSLVEG
-631 DGLSERLRFE
+631 DGIDERLRFE
-641 VTDTGLGI
+641 VVDTGLGM
-649 PENMHQTLFQPFTQY
+649 PKDMHQALFQPFTQY

-692 MGISSRVE
+692 IGIGNRVE

-706 SKVWFELPYWPDS
+706 SRVWFELPYWPDS
-719 EYLPLTPSFA
+719 EALPSVPSLV
-729 ETNTAVPSMDVLLVE
+729 EPAVPMASMNVLLVE
-744 DNEIGRI
+744 DNDIGRI
-751 VVEGYLSHE
+751 VVEGYLRHDGHE
-760 GHKVTLA
+760 VTLA

-778 THFDLILMD
+778 KHFDLILMD

-799 LRMHQVH
+799 LRIHQVH
-806 KRLGLKIPIIAMSA
+806 KRLGFKIPIVAMSA
-820 HIFPEEVDS
+820 HIFPQEVES

-834 LDGFVGKPID
+834 LDGFVGKPIN
-844 PERLNEL
+844 PERLHEL
-851 LLGVSQ
+851 MLGVSQ
-857 AQKKLISMPNEA
+857 AQENLVSMPNEV

-875 EKLLND
+875 EKLLSD
-881 DLSVLGKTCL
+881 DLSVLGKACM
-891 LEMVNL
+891 LEMVGL
-897 FAQACINN
+897 FAESCSDN
-905 MAAIELARQH
+905 MAALEVARQQ
-915 EDWVKLSD
+915 EEWVNLSD

-938 TLYQL
+938 TLHQL
-943 VNQLESQTK
+943 VNQLENQGK

-971 VSQKALNNWSAAHIA
+971 TSQKALNNWCAANIT

>member
-74 VTNEPERKKITATIE
+74 VTNEHERKKITATIE
-89 YQLQQLRDSSIWH
+89 YQLQKLRNSTIWH
-102 GESSDYPFESL
+102 GGASDYPFKSL

-133 ERRLD
+133 ERRLT
-138 YLQKAGVL
+138 YLQKADVL
-146 QSKTLL
+146 QKQTLL
-152 AMSKIHNISTSLV
+152 AMRKIHDISTSLV

-178 LYDLADAN
+178 LYDLAGGNVDTN
-186 SNSNSNA
+186 I

-201 VAFDRLIEVDLDHMD
+201 IAFDRLIEVDLDHMD

-221 RQRSAHLM
+221 RQRSASLM
-229 DLLTRVPVQTT
+229 GLLSLLPKQAT
-240 LTALYKIEQD
+240 LAALYKVEQD
-250 IQLNMAVLQRR
+250 IQLNMVVLQRR

-277 LSVVKA
+277 LSVVKT
-283 NIASSTADNLFA
+283 NIAPTTTDNLFA
-295 LQRSN
+295 LQQRS
-300 INVHSQ
+300 INVHGQ
-306 LVVLNNASVKLTK
+306 LVELNNASVKLTQ
-319 AFNEQADSASRAA
+319 AFKEQADSASRAA

-337 KATEEAR
+337 QATDEAR

-425 QQLEQQQEAVEL
+425 QQLEQRQEAVEL

-451 MRTGQLQ
+451 MRTRQLQ
-458 QLNQELL
+458 QLNQELSV
-465 ATAEKHELAR
+465 TAEKHELAR
-475 TEAERANLAKTE
+475 TEAERANQAKTA

-562 VEANMVALMSG
+562 VESNMVALMSG

-587 QQLKQHTL
+587 QHLKQQTL
-595 VGDQGKV
+595 LGDQGKI

-615 FTTVG
+615 FTAVG
-620 YIELYISLIED
+620 YIELYVSLVEE
-631 DGLSERLRFE
+631 GGVSERLRFE
-641 VTDTGLGI
+641 VRDTGLGI
-649 PENMHQTLFQPFTQY
+649 PEDMHQTLFQPFTQY

-692 MGISSRVE
+692 IGISSRIE

-706 SKVWFELPYWPDS
+706 SNIWFELPYWPDS
-719 EYLPLTPSFA
+719 EYLPKTPNVA
-729 ETNTAVPSMDVLLVE
+729 EPNIALPSMDILLVE
-744 DNEIGRI
+744 DNDIGRI

-778 THFDLILMD
+778 KNFDLILMD

-806 KRLGLKIPIIAMSA
+806 KRLGLKVPIIAMSA

-857 AQKKLISMPNEA
+857 AQERLISMPNEV

-875 EKLLND
+875 EKLLKD
-881 DLSVLGKTCL
+881 DLSVLGKACV

-897 FAQACINN
+897 FTQACSDN
-905 MAAIELARQH
+905 MTAIDLARQQG
-915 EDWVKLSD
+915 DWVKLSD

-943 VNQLESQTK
+943 VHQLENQAK

-961 ILEDLPELVK
+961 ILEDLPKLVK
-971 VSQKALNNWSAAHIA
+971 GSQKALYNWSAAHIT

>member
-16 ILTISL
+16 TLTISL

-74 VTNEPERKKITATIE
+74 VTNESERQKITATIE
-89 YQLQQLRDSSIWH
+89 HQLQQLRDATIWH
-102 GESSDYPFESL
+102 GGARDNPFESS
-113 VLQSMSVNISNNLVR
+113 VLQGMSVNISNNLVQ

-133 ERRLD
+133 ERRLA
-138 YLQKAGVL
+138 YLQKASLL
-146 QSKTLL
+146 QSQTQS
-152 AMSKIHNISTSLV
+152 AMTKIHDISTSLV

-186 SNSNSNA
+186 S
-193 DAGQDALY
+193 GGEALY
-201 VAFDRLIEVDLDHMD
+201 NAFDRLIEVDLDHMD

-221 RQRSAHLM
+221 RERSASLIS
-229 DLLTRVPVQTT
+229 LLSEVPKQTT
-240 LTALYKIEQD
+240 LAAVYNIEQK
-250 IQLNMAVLQRR
+250 IQLNMAVLWRR

-277 LSVVKA
+277 LSVVKT
-283 NIASSTADNLFA
+283 NTATNTTDNLFA
-295 LQRSN
+295 LQRRNVN
-300 INVHSQ
+300 ILGQ
-306 LVVLNNASVKLTK
+306 LVVLNNASAKLTK
-319 AFNEQADSASRAA
+319 AFKVQADNASRAA
-332 SAKVQ
+332 SKKVQ
-337 KATEEAR
+337 KATDEAR
-344 TAVANGRNILLI
+344 IAVASGRNVLLM

-384 NQAFLA
+384 NHAFLA
-390 VAQGDL
+390 LAQGDL
-396 DYQLQISGHDELGR
+396 DYQLQISGSDELGR

-465 ATAEKHELAR
+465 ATAEKHEVAR
-475 TEAERANLAKTE
+475 TEAEQANQAKTA

-515 DSQQTEYIGLS
+515 DTLQTKYIGLS

-550 MQMEHLP
+550 MQVEHLP
-557 YQLEK
+557 YQLVK
-562 VEANMVALMSG
+562 VEANMMALMSG

-587 QQLKQHTL
+587 QHLKLKTL

-602 QQVLF
+602 QQILF

-620 YIELYISLIED
+620 YIELYVSLLED
-631 DGLSERLRFE
+631 DGISERLRFE
-641 VTDTGLGI
+641 VIDTGLGI
-649 PENMHQTLFQPFTQY
+649 PEDMHETLFQPFTQY
-664 DASTSRRFGGT
+664 DESTSRRFGGT

-685 VEAMEGT
+685 VEAMDGT
-692 MGISSRVE
+692 IGIISR
-700 NDVKQG
+700 DQRDAKQG
-706 SKVWFELPYWPDS
+706 LKVWFELPYWSDS
-719 EYLPLTPSFA
+719 ETLPLVTSVVAPKA
-729 ETNTAVPSMDVLLVE
+729 TLASMASMAVLLVE
-744 DNEIGRI
+744 DNDIGRI

-760 GHKVTLA
+760 GHTVTLA

-778 THFDLILMD
+778 QHFDLILMD

-820 HIFPEEVDS
+820 HVFPQEVDS
-829 YLSSG
+829 YLNSG
-834 LDGFVGKPID
+834 MDGFVGKPID

-857 AQKKLISMPNEA
+857 TQKRLISMPNEV

-875 EKLLND
+875 EKSLND
-881 DLSVLGKTCL
+881 DLSVLSKACM
-891 LEMVNL
+891 LEMVHL
-897 FAQACINN
+897 FSQACSDN
-905 MAAIELARQH
+905 MAALDIARQQ
-915 EDWVKLSD
+915 EDWVKLSE

-938 TLYQL
+938 TLHQL
-943 VNQLESQTK
+943 VNQLENQAK

-961 ILEDLPELVK
+961 ILEDLPELVRA
-971 VSQKALNNWSAAHIA
+971 SQKALNNWSAAHIV

>member
-52 IAAHSL
+52 IAAHRL

-74 VTNEPERKKITATIE
+74 VTNELERKKITATIE
-89 YQLQQLRDSSIWH
+89 YQLQQLRDATIWH
-102 GESSDYPFESL
+102 GGPFESA
-113 VLQSMSVNISNNLVR
+113 VLQNMSVNISNNLVR

-133 ERRLD
+133 ERRLA

-146 QSKTLL
+146 QKQTSL
-152 AMSKIHNISTSLV
+152 AMTKIHDISTSLV

-178 LYDLADAN
+178 LYDLADTN
-186 SNSNSNA
+186 K

-221 RQRSAHLM
+221 RQRSASLM
-229 DLLTRVPVQTT
+229 GLLTLLPKQIT
-240 LTALYKIEQD
+240 LAALYKVEQD

-277 LSVVKA
+277 LAVVKT
-283 NIASSTADNLFA
+283 NIASTTADNLLA

-300 INVHSQ
+300 INVHGQ
-306 LVVLNNASVKLTK
+306 LVVLNNASVELTQ
-319 AFNEQADSASRAA
+319 AFKVQADSASRAA
-332 SAKVQ
+332 GAEVQ
-337 KATEEAR
+337 KATGEAR

-390 VAQGDL
+390 VAQGNL

-458 QLNQELL
+458 QLNQELS
-465 ATAEKHELAR
+465 ATAGKHERAR
-475 TEAERANLAKTE
+475 TEAERANQAKTE

-515 DSQQTEYIGLS
+515 DSQQSEYIGLS

-550 MQMEHLP
+550 MQVEHLP
-557 YQLEK
+557 YQLTK
-562 VEANMVALMSG
+562 VKANMVALMSG

-587 QQLKQHTL
+587 QQLKHQTL

-615 FTTVG
+615 FTNVG
-620 YIELYISLIED
+620 YIELYVSLVED

-641 VTDTGLGI
+641 VRDTGLGI
-649 PENMHQTLFQPFTQY
+649 PEDMHQTLFQPFTQY

-685 VEAMEGT
+685 VETMEGT
-692 MGISSRVE
+692 IGISSRIE
-700 NDVKQG
+700 NDVKEG
-706 SKVWFELPYWPDS
+706 SNVWFELPYWPDS
-719 EYLPLTPSFA
+719 EYLPPMPSVA
-729 ETNTAVPSMDVLLVE
+729 EPNASVPSMDVLLVE

-751 VVEGYLSHE
+751 VVEGYLNHE

-778 THFDLILMD
+778 KHFDLILMD
-787 ISMPGMDGVETT
+787 ISMPGMDGIETT

-806 KRLGLKIPIIAMSA
+806 KRLGLTVPIIAMSA

-857 AQKKLISMPNEA
+857 AQERLISMPNEV
-869 EAQLVN
+869 EVQLVN

-891 LEMVNL
+891 LKMVSL
-897 FAQACINN
+897 FTQACNDN
-905 MAAIELARQH
+905 MEALEIARQQ

-938 TLYQL
+938 TLHQL
-943 VNQLESQTK
+943 VNQLESQAK

-971 VSQKALNNWSAAHIA
+971 VSQKALNNWSAAHIT

>member
-22 LLVAAVI
+22 LLIAAVI

-74 VTNEPERKKITATIE
+74 VTNESERRKITATIE
-89 YQLQQLRDSSIWH
+89 YQLQQLRDSTSWY
-102 GESSDYPFESL
+102 GGASDYPFESL
-113 VLQSMSVNISNNLVR
+113 VLQGMSVNISNNLVQ
-128 QISLV
+128 QIGLV
-133 ERRLD
+133 ERRLA
-138 YLQKAGVL
+138 YLQEADLL
-146 QSKTLL
+146 QRKTLE
-152 AMSKIHNISTSLV
+152 AMQKIHNVSTSLV

-171 TTAVASS
+171 TSAVASS
-178 LYDLADAN
+178 LYDLADIDETN
-186 SNSNSNA
+186 T
-193 DAGQDALY
+193 DVGQDALY
-201 VAFDRLIEVDLDHMD
+201 DAFDRLIEVDLDHMD

-221 RQRSAHLM
+221 RQRSASLIG
-229 DLLTRVPVQTT
+229 LLSLVPKQMT
-240 LTALYKIEQD
+240 LADVYKIEQE
-250 IQLNMAVLQRR
+250 IQRNMTVLQRR

-277 LSVVKA
+277 LRMV
-283 NIASSTADNLFA
+283 NTNTLASTTDNLFE

-306 LVVLNNASVKLTK
+306 LVVLNNASAKLAQ
-319 AFNEQADSASRAA
+319 AFKEQADSASRAA
-332 SAKVQ
+332 GKKVQ
-337 KATEEAR
+337 KATDEAR
-344 TAVANGRNILLI
+344 TAVASGRNILLM

-410 LAKTVQVFKENARAR
+410 LAKTVQVFKENAIAR

-465 ATAEKHELAR
+465 ATSEKHEIAR
-475 TEAERANLAKTE
+475 TEAERANQAKTA

-550 MQMEHLP
+550 IQMEHLP
-557 YQLEK
+557 YQLQK
-562 VEANMVALMSG
+562 VGANMVALMSG

-587 QQLKQHTL
+587 AYLKTLTL
-595 VGDQGKV
+595 VGDQGKI

-615 FTTVG
+615 FTTLG
-620 YIELYISLIED
+620 YIELTVSLVD
-631 DGLSERLRFE
+631 DEGLNERLRFE
-641 VTDTGLGI
+641 VADTGLGI
-649 PENMHQTLFQPFTQY
+649 PEDMHQTLFQPFTQY

-685 VEAMEGT
+685 VQAMEGSI
-692 MGISSRVE
+692 GISTRVE

-706 SKVWFELPYWPDS
+706 SKIWFELPYWPDS
-719 EYLPLTPSFA
+719 QDLPLTPSVVEPKVTLA
-729 ETNTAVPSMDVLLVE
+729 SMNVLLVE
-744 DNEIGRI
+744 DNDIGRI
-751 VVEGYLSHE
+751 VVEGYLRHE

-778 THFDLILMD
+778 RHFDLILMD

-799 LRMHQVH
+799 LRIHQVH

-820 HIFPEEVDS
+820 HIFPQEVES
-829 YLSSG
+829 YLNSG

-844 PERLNEL
+844 PERLHEL
-851 LLGVSQ
+851 MLGVSQ
-857 AQKKLISMPNEA
+857 AQQRLVSMPHEV

-881 DLSVLGKTCL
+881 DLEVLGKACM

-897 FAQACINN
+897 FTKACSDNR
-905 MAAIELARQH
+905 AALKTARQQ

-938 TLYQL
+938 TLHQL
-943 VNQLESQTK
+943 VNQLENQSK

-971 VSQKALNNWSAAHIA
+971 MSQKALNNWAAGRIS

>member
-52 IAAHSL
+52 IAAHRL

-74 VTNEPERKKITATIE
+74 VTNEVERKKITTTIE
-89 YQLQQLRDSSIWH
+89 YQLQQLRDATIWH
-102 GESSDYPFESL
+102 GGPFESA
-113 VLQSMSVNISNNLVR
+113 VLQNMSVNISNNLVR

-133 ERRLD
+133 ERRLA

-146 QSKTLL
+146 QKQTSL
-152 AMSKIHNISTSLV
+152 AMTKIHDISTSLV

-178 LYDLADAN
+178 LYDLADTN
-186 SNSNSNA
+186 K

-221 RQRSAHLM
+221 RQRSASLM
-229 DLLTRVPVQTT
+229 GLLTLLPKQIT
-240 LTALYKIEQD
+240 LAALYKVEQD

-277 LSVVKA
+277 LAVVKT
-283 NIASSTADNLFA
+283 NIASTTADNLLA

-300 INVHSQ
+300 INVHGQ
-306 LVVLNNASVKLTK
+306 LVVLNNASVELTQ
-319 AFNEQADSASRAA
+319 AFKVQADSASRAA
-332 SAKVQ
+332 GAEVQ
-337 KATEEAR
+337 KATGEAR

-390 VAQGDL
+390 VAQGNL

-458 QLNQELL
+458 QLNQELS
-465 ATAEKHELAR
+465 ATAGKHERAR
-475 TEAERANLAKTE
+475 TEAERANQAKTE

-515 DSQQTEYIGLS
+515 DSQQSEYIGLS

-550 MQMEHLP
+550 MQVEHLP
-557 YQLEK
+557 YQLTK
-562 VEANMVALMSG
+562 VKANMVALMSG

-587 QQLKQHTL
+587 QQLKHQTL

-615 FTTVG
+615 FTNVG
-620 YIELYISLIED
+620 YIELYVSLVED

-641 VTDTGLGI
+641 VRDTGLGI
-649 PENMHQTLFQPFTQY
+649 PEDMHQMLFQPFTQY

-685 VEAMEGT
+685 VETMEGT
-692 MGISSRVE
+692 IGISSRIE
-700 NDVKQG
+700 NDVKEG
-706 SKVWFELPYWPDS
+706 SNVWFELPYWPDS
-719 EYLPLTPSFA
+719 EYLPPMPSVA
-729 ETNTAVPSMDVLLVE
+729 EPNASVPSMDVLLVE

-751 VVEGYLSHE
+751 VVEGYLNHE

-778 THFDLILMD
+778 KHFDLILMD
-787 ISMPGMDGVETT
+787 ISMPGMDGIETT

-806 KRLGLKIPIIAMSA
+806 KRLGLTVPIIAMSA

-857 AQKKLISMPNEA
+857 AQERLISMPNEV
-869 EAQLVN
+869 EVQLVN

-891 LEMVNL
+891 LKMVSL
-897 FAQACINN
+897 FTQACNDN
-905 MAAIELARQH
+905 METLEIARQQ

-938 TLYQL
+938 TLHQL
-943 VNQLESQTK
+943 VNQLESQAK

-971 VSQKALNNWSAAHIA
+971 VSQKALNNWSAAHIT

>member
-52 IAAHSL
+52 IAAHRL

-74 VTNEPERKKITATIE
+74 VTNELERKKITATIE
-89 YQLQQLRDSSIWH
+89 YQLQQLRDATIWH
-102 GESSDYPFESL
+102 GGPFESA
-113 VLQSMSVNISNNLVR
+113 VLQNMSVNISNNLVR

-133 ERRLD
+133 ERRLA

-146 QSKTLL
+146 QKQTSL
-152 AMSKIHNISTSLV
+152 AMTKIHDISTSLV

-178 LYDLADAN
+178 LYDLADTN
-186 SNSNSNA
+186 K

-221 RQRSAHLM
+221 RQRSASLM
-229 DLLTRVPVQTT
+229 GLLTLLPKQIT
-240 LTALYKIEQD
+240 LAALYKVEQD

-277 LSVVKA
+277 LAVVKT
-283 NIASSTADNLFA
+283 NIASTTADNLLA

-300 INVHSQ
+300 INVHGQ
-306 LVVLNNASVKLTK
+306 LVVLNNASVELTQ
-319 AFNEQADSASRAA
+319 AFKVQADSASRAA
-332 SAKVQ
+332 GAEVQ
-337 KATEEAR
+337 KATGEAR

-390 VAQGDL
+390 VAQGNL

-458 QLNQELL
+458 QLNQELS
-465 ATAEKHELAR
+465 ATAGKHERAR
-475 TEAERANLAKTE
+475 TEAERANQAKTE

-515 DSQQTEYIGLS
+515 DSQQSEYIGLS

-550 MQMEHLP
+550 MQVEHLP
-557 YQLEK
+557 YQLTK
-562 VEANMVALMSG
+562 VKANMVALMSG

-587 QQLKQHTL
+587 QQLKHQTL

-615 FTTVG
+615 FTNVG
-620 YIELYISLIED
+620 YIELYVSLVED

-641 VTDTGLGI
+641 VRDTGLGI
-649 PENMHQTLFQPFTQY
+649 PEDMHQMLFQPFTQY

-685 VEAMEGT
+685 VETMEGT
-692 MGISSRVE
+692 IGISSRIE
-700 NDVKQG
+700 NDVKEG
-706 SKVWFELPYWPDS
+706 SNVWFELPYWPDS
-719 EYLPLTPSFA
+719 EYLPPMPSVA
-729 ETNTAVPSMDVLLVE
+729 EPNASVPSMDVLLVE

-751 VVEGYLSHE
+751 VVEGYLNHE

-778 THFDLILMD
+778 KHFDLILMD
-787 ISMPGMDGVETT
+787 ISMPGMDGIETT

-806 KRLGLKIPIIAMSA
+806 KRLGLTVPIIAMSA

-857 AQKKLISMPNEA
+857 AQERLISMPNEV
-869 EAQLVN
+869 EVQLVN

-891 LEMVNL
+891 LKMVSL
-897 FAQACINN
+897 FTQACNDN
-905 MAAIELARQH
+905 MEALEIARQQ

-938 TLYQL
+938 TLHQL
-943 VNQLESQTK
+943 VNQLESQAK

-971 VSQKALNNWSAAHIA
+971 VSQKALNNWSAAHIT

>member
-22 LLVAAVI
+22 LLIAAVI

-74 VTNEPERKKITATIE
+74 VTNESERRKITATIE
-89 YQLQQLRDSSIWH
+89 YQLQQLRDSTSWY
-102 GESSDYPFESL
+102 GGASDYPFESL
-113 VLQSMSVNISNNLVR
+113 VLQGMSVNISNNLVQ
-128 QISLV
+128 QIGLV
-133 ERRLD
+133 ERRLA
-138 YLQKAGVL
+138 YLQEADLL
-146 QSKTLL
+146 QRKTLE
-152 AMSKIHNISTSLV
+152 AMQKIHNVSTSLV

-171 TTAVASS
+171 TSAVASS
-178 LYDLADAN
+178 LYDLADIDETN
-186 SNSNSNA
+186 T
-193 DAGQDALY
+193 DVGQDALY
-201 VAFDRLIEVDLDHMD
+201 DAFDRLIEVDLDHMD

-221 RQRSAHLM
+221 RQRSASLIG
-229 DLLTRVPVQTT
+229 LLSLVPKQMT
-240 LTALYKIEQD
+240 LADVYKIEQE
-250 IQLNMAVLQRR
+250 IQRNMTVLQRR

-277 LSVVKA
+277 LRVV
-283 NIASSTADNLFA
+283 NTNTLASTTDNLFE

-306 LVVLNNASVKLTK
+306 LVVLNNASAKLAQ
-319 AFNEQADSASRAA
+319 AFKEQADSASRAA
-332 SAKVQ
+332 GKKVQ
-337 KATEEAR
+337 KATDEAR
-344 TAVANGRNILLI
+344 TAVASGRNILLM

-410 LAKTVQVFKENARAR
+410 LAKTVQVFKENAIAR

-465 ATAEKHELAR
+465 ATSEKHEIAR
-475 TEAERANLAKTE
+475 TEAERANQAKTA

-550 MQMEHLP
+550 IQMEHLP
-557 YQLEK
+557 YQLQK
-562 VEANMVALMSG
+562 VGANMVALMSG

-587 QQLKQHTL
+587 AYLKTLTL
-595 VGDQGKV
+595 VGDQGKI

-615 FTTVG
+615 FTTLG
-620 YIELYISLIED
+620 YIELTVSLVD
-631 DGLSERLRFE
+631 DEGLNERLRFE
-641 VTDTGLGI
+641 VADTGLGI
-649 PENMHQTLFQPFTQY
+649 PEDMHQTLFQPFTQY

-685 VEAMEGT
+685 VQAMEGSI
-692 MGISSRVE
+692 GISTRVE

-706 SKVWFELPYWPDS
+706 SKIWFELPYWPDS
-719 EYLPLTPSFA
+719 QDLPLTPSVVEPKVTLA
-729 ETNTAVPSMDVLLVE
+729 SMNVLLVE
-744 DNEIGRI
+744 DNDIGRI
-751 VVEGYLSHE
+751 VVEGYLRHE
-760 GHKVTLA
+760 GHKVTVA

-778 THFDLILMD
+778 RHFDLILMD

-799 LRMHQVH
+799 LRIHQVH
-806 KRLGLKIPIIAMSA
+806 KRLGLKMPIIAMSA
-820 HIFPEEVDS
+820 HIFPQEVES
-829 YLSSG
+829 YLNSG

-844 PERLNEL
+844 PERLHEL
-851 LLGVSQ
+851 MLGVSQ
-857 AQKKLISMPNEA
+857 AQQRLVSMPHEV

-881 DLSVLGKTCL
+881 DLEVLGKACM

-897 FAQACINN
+897 FTKACSDNR
-905 MAAIELARQH
+905 AALKTARQQ

-938 TLYQL
+938 TLHQL
-943 VNQLESQTK
+943 VNQLENQSK

-971 VSQKALNNWSAAHIA
+971 MSQKALNNWAAGRIS

>member
-1 MAVNLGVGSK
+1 MT
-11 LLLAM
+11 
-16 ILTISL
+16 LTISL

-52 IAAHSL
+52 MVAHRL

-74 VTNEPERKKITATIE
+74 VTNEFERRQLTAAIE
-89 YQLQQLRDSSIWH
+89 YQLQQLRDSTT
-102 GESSDYPFESL
+102 GKVGDSDYPFKNLMLE
-113 VLQSMSVNISNNLVR
+113 SMSVSINNNLVR
-128 QISLV
+128 QMSLV
-133 ERRLD
+133 KRRLN
-138 YLQKAGVL
+138 YLQKARVL
-146 QSKTLL
+146 QSETLL

-186 SNSNSNA
+186 TEK
-193 DAGQDALY
+193 DALY
-201 VAFDRLIEVDLDHMD
+201 FAFDRLIEVDLDHMD

-221 RQRSAHLM
+221 RERSVNLIG
-229 DLLTRVPVQTT
+229 LLSLLPKQIN
-240 LTALYKIEQD
+240 LPALYKIEQK
-250 IQLNMAVLQRR
+250 IQTNMAVLQRR

-277 LSVVKA
+277 LSVVKT
-283 NIASSTADNLFA
+283 NIASSKTDNLFS
-295 LQRSN
+295 LQRSS
-300 INVHSQ
+300 INLLRQ
-306 LVVLNNASVKLTK
+306 LVVLNNASSTLTK
-319 AFNEQADSASRAA
+319 ALKTQADSASKAA
-332 SAKVQ
+332 GEKVQ
-337 KATEEAR
+337 KATDEAR
-344 TAVANGRNILLI
+344 IAVASGRNILLM

-384 NQAFLA
+384 NKAFLA

-396 DYQLQISGHDELGR
+396 DYRLQISGSDELGR

-443 SELEQEIQ
+443 LELEQEIQ

-465 ATAEKHELAR
+465 ATAEKHEVAR
-475 TEAERANLAKTE
+475 TAAEQANQAKTA

-515 DSQQTEYIGLS
+515 DSKQTEYIGLS

-550 MQMEHLP
+550 MQVEYLP
-557 YQLEK
+557 YQLAK

-587 QQLKQHTL
+587 QLLKAQNL

-620 YIELYISLIED
+620 YIELHISLVED
-631 DGLSERLRFE
+631 DGTGERLRFE
-641 VTDTGLGI
+641 VSDTGLGI
-649 PENMHQTLFQPFTQY
+649 PQVMHQTLFQPFTQY

-685 VEAMEGT
+685 VEAMEGNI
-692 MGISSRVE
+692 GINSRIE
-700 NDVKQG
+700 NDIKQG

-719 EYLPLTPSFA
+719 EWTALTSNNVEPEMPLS
-729 ETNTAVPSMDVLLVE
+729 SMSVLLVE
-744 DNEIGRI
+744 DNDIGRI
-751 VVEGYLSHE
+751 VLEGYLCHE
-760 GHKVTLA
+760 GHAVTLA
-767 KDGFEALALAE
+767 KDGFEALTMAE
-778 THFDLILMD
+778 QHFDLILMD

-851 LLGVSQ
+851 LLGVSR
-857 AQKKLISMPNEA
+857 AQQRLVSMPNEVA
-869 EAQLVN
+869 AQLVN

-881 DLSVLGKTCL
+881 DLSVLGQACML
-891 LEMVNL
+891 DMVDL
-897 FAQACINN
+897 FAQACSKN
-905 MAAIELARQH
+905 MEAIAMARQQA
-915 EDWVKLSD
+915 DWVKLSD

-943 VNQLESQTK
+943 VNQLENQVK
-952 HGQPTSIDL
+952 HGQPTSTDL

-971 VSQKALNNWSAAHIA
+971 ASQKALNNWTAAHIG

>member
-1 MAVNLGVGSK
+1 MAINLGVGSK

-16 ILTISL
+16 TLTISL

-74 VTNEPERKKITATIE
+74 VTNESERQKITATIE
-89 YQLQQLRDSSIWH
+89 YQLQQLRDTTIWQ
-102 GESSDYPFESL
+102 GGTQDYPFKSS
-113 VLQSMSVNISNNLVR
+113 VLQGMSVNISNNLVQ

-133 ERRLD
+133 ERRLA
-138 YLQKAGVL
+138 YLQKANL
-146 QSKTLL
+146 LLSKTQE
-152 AMSKIHNISTSLV
+152 AMGRIHNISTSLV

-186 SNSNSNA
+186 R
-193 DAGQDALY
+193 GQEALY
-201 VAFDRLIEVDLDHMD
+201 NAFDRLIEVDLDHMD

-221 RQRSAHLM
+221 RERSASLIS
-229 DLLTRVPVQTT
+229 LLSQLPKQTT
-240 LTALYKIEQD
+240 LSSVYKIEQN
-250 IQLNMAVLQRR
+250 IQRDMAVLWRR

-277 LSVVKA
+277 LSVVKT
-283 NIASSTADNLFA
+283 NTASGTTDNLFA
-295 LQRSN
+295 LQRQN
-300 INVHSQ
+300 IKVLGQ
-306 LVVLNNASVKLTK
+306 LVVLNNASAKLTK
-319 AFNEQADSASRAA
+319 AFKLQVVSASKDA
-332 SAKVQ
+332 SQKVQ
-337 KATEEAR
+337 KATNEAR
-344 TAVANGRNILLI
+344 TAVASGRNVLLM
-356 ACLILAVVAISVL
+356 ACLILAVLAISIL

-375 NLFRRLTQL
+375 NLFHRLTQL

-390 VAQGDL
+390 LAQGNL
-396 DYQLQISGHDELGR
+396 DYQLQISGSDELGR
-410 LAKTVQVFKENARAR
+410 LAKTVQVFKENALAR
-425 QQLEQQQEAVEL
+425 QQLELQQEAVEL

-465 ATAEKHELAR
+465 ATADKHDAAR
-475 TEAERANLAKTE
+475 KEAERANQAKTA

-507 RLLQKTQL
+507 RLLQKTHL
-515 DSQQTEYIGLS
+515 DPQQSEYIGLS
-526 QAAAEALLGIL
+526 QAAAEALLVIL
-537 NGILDYAKVEQGH
+537 NGILDYAKVEQG
-550 MQMEHLP
+550 QMHIEHLP
-557 YQLEK
+557 YQLAK
-562 VEANMVALMSG
+562 VEANMMALMGG
-573 AAAEKGLQLDVHIP
+573 AAAEKGLQLNVHIP
-587 QQLKQHTL
+587 QQLKL
-595 VGDQGKV
+595 ESLLGDQGKL
-602 QQVLF
+602 QQILF

-615 FTTVG
+615 FTSVG
-620 YIELYISLIED
+620 YVGLYVSVVD
-631 DGLSERLRFE
+631 DGIEERLRFE
-641 VTDTGLGI
+641 VVDTGLGI
-649 PENMHQTLFQPFTQY
+649 HQDMHQILFQAFTQY

-685 VEAMEGT
+685 VEGMAGT
-692 MGISSRVE
+692 IGINSRITK
-700 NDVKQG
+700 DFKQG
-706 SKVWFELPYWPDS
+706 SNVWFELPYWPAD
-719 EYLPLTPSFA
+719 EAFPLTPMVC
-729 ETNTAVPSMDVLLVE
+729 VPQVTLASMNVLLVE
-744 DNEIGRI
+744 DNDIGRI
-751 VVEGYLSHE
+751 VIEGYLRHE

-778 THFDLILMD
+778 QPFDLILMD

-820 HIFPEEVDS
+820 HIFPQEVDN
-829 YLSSG
+829 YLTSG

-844 PERLNEL
+844 PERLREIL
-851 LLGVSQ
+851 VGVSQ
-857 AQKKLISMPNEA
+857 AQKGMVSMPNEV

-875 EKLLND
+875 EKLLNE
-881 DLSVLGKTCL
+881 DLSVLNKACML
-891 LEMVNL
+891 DMVNL
-897 FAQACINN
+897 FTQACHDN
-905 MAAIELARQH
+905 MAALEIAREE

-938 TLYQL
+938 TLHQL
-943 VNQLESQTK
+943 VNQLESQGK

-961 ILEDLPELVK
+961 ILEDLPDLVK
-971 VSQKALNNWSAAHIA
+971 ASQKALNNWSAAHIA

>member
-16 ILTISL
+16 TLTISL
-22 LLVAAVI
+22 LLIAAVI

-74 VTNEPERKKITATIE
+74 VTNEFERKNITATIE
-89 YQLQQLRDSSIWH
+89 HQLQQLTDTSIWH
-102 GESSDYPFESL
+102 GDTSDDLLENL
-113 VLQSMSVNISNNLVR
+113 VLQSLSVNISNNLVK
-128 QISLV
+128 QINLV
-133 ERRLD
+133 ERRLAH
-138 YLQKAGVL
+138 LQKSVSL
-146 QSKTLL
+146 QRKAQH
-152 AMSKIHNISTSLV
+152 AMGKIHGISISLV

-178 LYDLADAN
+178 LYDLADTRA
-186 SNSNSNA
+186 SEDS
-193 DAGQDALY
+193 LY
-201 VAFDRLIEVDLDHMD
+201 EAFDRLIEVDLDHMD

-221 RQRSAHLM
+221 RQRAASLIEQ
-229 DLLTRVPVQTT
+229 LSQISKQTT
-240 LTALYKIEQD
+240 LAGVYVIEND
-250 IQLNMAVLQRR
+250 IQLNMAILQRR

-270 RQQGLDL
+270 RHQALDWL
-277 LSVVKA
+277 DVVKTA
-283 NIASSTADNLFA
+283 LSTTDNLFV
-295 LQRSN
+295 LQRKN
-300 INVHSQ
+300 INLLNQ
-306 LVVLNNASVKLTK
+306 LVVLNDASSEFTK
-319 AFNEQADSASRAA
+319 AFKEQVDSASKAA
-332 SAKVQ
+332 SIKVQ
-337 KATEEAR
+337 RATNEAR
-344 TAVANGRNILLI
+344 TAVASGRNILLI
-356 ACLILAVVAISVL
+356 ACLVLAVVAISVL

-396 DYQLQISGHDELGR
+396 DYQLHIKGYDELGR

-425 QQLEQQQEAVEL
+425 QQLEQQQEAVEM

-451 MRTGQLQ
+451 LRTGQLQ

-465 ATAEKHELAR
+465 ASAEKHEVAR
-475 TEAERANLAKTE
+475 TEAERANQAKTN

-515 DSQQTEYIGLS
+515 DSQQSEYIGLS

-550 MQMEHLP
+550 MQMEHAP
-557 YQLEK
+557 YRLDK
-562 VEANMVALMSG
+562 VETNMVALMAG
-573 AAAEKGLQLDVHIP
+573 AAAEKGLQLDVHITQP
-587 QQLKQHTL
+587 LKQQTL
-595 VGDQGKV
+595 LGDQGKV

-615 FTTVG
+615 FTSVG
-620 YIELYISLIED
+620 YINLYISLVNHD
-631 DGLSERLRFE
+631 DLGERLRFE
-641 VTDTGLGI
+641 VVDTGLGI
-649 PENMHQTLFQPFTQY
+649 PEEMHQILFQPFTQF

-675 GLGLSICKTL
+675 GLGLSICRTL
-685 VEAMEGT
+685 VEAMEGSI
-692 MGISSRVE
+692 GISSRVDG
-700 NDVKQG
+700 DVKQG
-706 SKVWFELPYWPDS
+706 TKVWFELPYWPDLEIECPAPS
-719 EYLPLTPSFA
+719 LVVPKTPIA
-729 ETNTAVPSMDVLLVE
+729 SMSVLLVE
-744 DNEIGRI
+744 DNDIGRI
-751 VVEGYLSHE
+751 VVEGYLRHE
-760 GHKVTLA
+760 GHEVTLA
-767 KDGFEALALAE
+767 KDGFEAVAMAE
-778 THFDLILMD
+778 RYFDLILMD
-787 ISMPGMDGVETT
+787 ISMPGMDGVEAT
-799 LRMHQVH
+799 LRLHRVH
-806 KRLGLKIPIIAMSA
+806 KRLGYKIPIIAMSA
-820 HIFPEEVDS
+820 HIFPQEVES
-829 YLSSG
+829 YLSAG

-844 PERLNEL
+844 PERLHEL
-851 LLGVSQ
+851 LLGLGQTQENWV
-857 AQKKLISMPNEA
+857 SMPNEV

-881 DLSVLGKTCL
+881 DLGVLGKACM
-891 LEMVNL
+891 LEMVGL
-897 FAQACINN
+897 FTQACNDNLQAIN
-905 MAAIELARQH
+905 LARAE
-915 EDWVKLSD
+915 EDWLKLSD
-923 LAHNFKNAAGSLGLE
+923 VAHNFKNAAGSLGLE

-943 VNQLESQTK
+943 INQLENQGK

-961 ILEDLPELVK
+961 ILEDLPALVK
-971 VSQKALNNWSAAHIA
+971 KSQKALNNWSAAHINE

>member
-22 LLVAAVI
+22 LLIAAVI

-74 VTNEPERKKITATIE
+74 VTNGSEHRKITATIE
-89 YQLQQLRDSSIWH
+89 YQLQQLRDSTSWY
-102 GESSDYPFESL
+102 GGTSDYPFESL
-113 VLQSMSVNISNNLVR
+113 VLQGMSVSISNNLVQ

-133 ERRLD
+133 ERRLA
-138 YLQKAGVL
+138 YLQKADSL
-146 QSKTLL
+146 QSETLG
-152 AMSKIHNISTSLV
+152 AMRKIHNISTSLV

-171 TTAVASS
+171 ASAVASS
-178 LYDLADAN
+178 LYDLADTAETN
-186 SNSNSNA
+186 T
-193 DAGQDALY
+193 DVGQDALY
-201 VAFDRLIEVDLDHMD
+201 DAFDRLIEVDLDHMD

-221 RQRSAHLM
+221 RQRAASLIG
-229 DLLTRVPVQTT
+229 LLTLLPKQTT
-240 LTALYKIEQD
+240 LAAVYQIEQD

-277 LSVVKA
+277 LLVVKT
-283 NIASSTADNLFA
+283 NTSASTRDNLFE

-306 LVVLNNASVKLTK
+306 LVVLNNASSKLTK
-319 AFNEQADSASRAA
+319 AFKEQADSASRAA
-332 SAKVQ
+332 GKKVQ
-337 KATEEAR
+337 KATDEAR
-344 TAVANGRNILLI
+344 TAVASGRNILLM

-375 NLFRRLTQL
+375 NLFHRLTQL

-396 DYQLQISGHDELGR
+396 DYQLQITGHDELGR

-451 MRTGQLQ
+451 MRTGELQ

-465 ATAEKHELAR
+465 ATAQKHADAR
-475 TEAERANLAKTE
+475 TEAERANQAKTA

-557 YQLEK
+557 YQLAK
-562 VEANMVALMSG
+562 VEANMMALMSG
-573 AAAEKGLQLDVHIP
+573 AATEKGLQLDVHIP
-587 QQLKQHTL
+587 HQLKHQAL

-620 YIELYISLIED
+620 YIELCVSLVEE
-631 DGLSERLRFE
+631 DGLNERLRFE
-641 VTDTGLGI
+641 VVDTGLGI
-649 PENMHQTLFQPFTQY
+649 PEDMHQTLFQPFTQY

-692 MGISSRVE
+692 IGISTRVA
-700 NDVKQG
+700 NDVKEG

-719 EYLPLTPSFA
+719 QDLPLTPSVVEPA
-729 ETNTAVPSMDVLLVE
+729 PAVASMDVLLVE
-744 DNEIGRI
+744 DNDIGRI
-751 VVEGYLSHE
+751 VVEGYLRHE
-760 GHKVTLA
+760 GHEVTLA
-767 KDGFEALALAE
+767 KDGFEAVALAE
-778 THFDLILMD
+778 RPFDLILMD
-787 ISMPGMDGVETT
+787 ISMPGMDGVEAT
-799 LRMHQVH
+799 LRIHQVH

-820 HIFPEEVDS
+820 HIFPQEVES
-829 YLSSG
+829 YLNSG

-844 PERLNEL
+844 PERLYEL
-851 LLGVSQ
+851 MLGVSR
-857 AQKKLISMPNEA
+857 AQQRLVSMPNEV
-869 EAQLVN
+869 EAQLIN
-875 EKLLND
+875 EKLLNE
-881 DLSVLGKTCL
+881 DLEVLGKACM
-891 LEMVNL
+891 LEMVSL
-897 FAQACINN
+897 FAKACSDNI
-905 MAAIELARQH
+905 AALEIARQQ

-938 TLYQL
+938 TLHQL
-943 VNQLESQTK
+943 VNQLENQSK

-971 VSQKALNNWSAAHIA
+971 ASKKALNNWAAGQIT

>member
-1 MAVNLGVGSK
+1 MVVNLGVGSK

-16 ILTISL
+16 TLTISL

-52 IAAHSL
+52 IVAHSL

-89 YQLQQLRDSSIWH
+89 YQLQQLNDSSTWL
-102 GESSDYPFESL
+102 GGASDYPFESL
-113 VLQSMSVNISNNLVR
+113 ALQSMSVNISNNLVR

-133 ERRLD
+133 KQRLA
-138 YLQKAGVL
+138 YLQKANQL
-146 QSKTLL
+146 QKITLL
-152 AMSKIHNISTSLV
+152 AMTKIHDISTSLV

-186 SNSNSNA
+186 AGAAGN
-193 DAGQDALY
+193 DGQDALY

-221 RQRSAHLM
+221 RQRSASLM
-229 DLLTRVPVQTT
+229 GLLSLLPKQTT
-240 LTALYKIEQD
+240 LSALYKLEQD
-250 IQLNMAVLQRR
+250 IQLNMAVLKRR

-277 LSVVKA
+277 LLVVET
-283 NIASSTADNLFA
+283 NTSQDTLNNLFS
-295 LQRSN
+295 LQKSS
-300 INVHSQ
+300 INVLTQ
-306 LVVLNNASVKLTK
+306 LVALSNTNVKLTK
-319 AFNEQADSASRAA
+319 AFNDQADSASRAA
-332 SAKVQ
+332 GKKVQ
-337 KATEEAR
+337 KATNEAR
-344 TAVANGRNILLI
+344 TAVANGRNILLM
-356 ACLILAVVAISVL
+356 ACLTLAVVAIGVL

-375 NLFRRLTQL
+375 NVFRRLTQL

-390 VAQGDL
+390 VAQGNF
-396 DYQLQISGHDELGR
+396 DYQLKISGSDELGR
-410 LAKTVQVFKENARAR
+410 LAKTVQVFKENALAR

-443 SELEQEIQ
+443 SELQQEIG
-451 MRTGQLQ
+451 MRTSQLQ

-465 ATAEKHELAR
+465 VTAGKHEAAR
-475 TEAERANLAKTE
+475 TEAERANQAKTA

-515 DSQQTEYIGLS
+515 DQQQVKYIDLS

-537 NGILDYAKVEQGH
+537 NGILDYAKVEQG
-550 MQMEHLP
+550 QIQVENLP
-557 YQLEK
+557 YQLAT
-562 VEANMVALMSG
+562 VEANMMALMAGS
-573 AAAEKGLQLDVHIP
+573 AADKGLKFDVHIAP
-587 QQLKQHTL
+587 QLQHKTL

-602 QQVLF
+602 QQILF

-615 FTTVG
+615 FTSVG
-620 YIELYISLIED
+620 HIELHISLVDEN
-631 DGLSERLRFE
+631 LSNMRLKFE
-641 VTDTGLGI
+641 VKDTGLGI
-649 PENMHQTLFQPFTQY
+649 PEGLHLTLFKPFTQY

-685 VEAMEGT
+685 VEAMEGNI
-692 MGISSRVE
+692 GISNRIE

-706 SKVWFELPYWPDS
+706 ALVWFELPFWSDS
-719 EYLPLTPSFA
+719 ELLGL
-729 ETNTAVPSMDVLLVE
+729 VPNIEESKPVVKSMDILLVE
-744 DNEIGRI
+744 DNDIGRI
-751 VVEGYLSHE
+751 VVEGYLCHE

-767 KDGFEALALAE
+767 KSGFEAVALADK
-778 THFDLILMD
+778 TFDLILMD
-787 ISMPGMDGVETT
+787 ISMPGMDGVEAT

-806 KRLGLKIPIIAMSA
+806 KRLGVTIPIIAMSA
-820 HIFPEEVDS
+820 HIFPQEVDS
-829 YLSSG
+829 YLNSG
-834 LDGFVGKPID
+834 MDGFVGKPID
-844 PERLNEL
+844 PERLNEI

-857 AQKKLISMPNEA
+857 AQQRLVSMPNEVKDK
-869 EAQLVN
+869 LIN
-875 EKLLND
+875 EKLLHD
-881 DLSVLGKTCL
+881 DLNVLGQLCMLK
-891 LEMVNL
+891 MVSLFMESCTNNL
-897 FAQACINN
+897 
-905 MAAIELARQH
+905 AAIGKARQH

-938 TLYQL
+938 RLYQL
-943 VNQLESQTK
+943 VNQLENQAK
-952 HGQPTSIDL
+952 HAQPTSTDL
-961 ILEDLPELVK
+961 ILEDLPELVRISK
-971 VSQKALNNWSAAHIA
+971 KAINNWSAAYLD

>member
-89 YQLQQLRDSSIWH
+89 YQLQQLRDSTIWH
-102 GESSDYPFESL
+102 GGASGYPFESL
-113 VLQSMSVNISNNLVR
+113 ALQSMSVNISNNLVR

-133 ERRLD
+133 ERRLA

-146 QSKTLL
+146 QNQTLL
-152 AMSKIHNISTSLV
+152 AMSKIHDISTSLV

-178 LYDLADAN
+178 LYDLADADDGDAN
-186 SNSNSNA
+186 T

-201 VAFDRLIEVDLDHMD
+201 IAFDRLIEVDLDHMD

-221 RQRSAHLM
+221 RQRSASLM
-229 DLLTRVPVQTT
+229 GLLTLLPKQIT
-240 LTALYKIEQD
+240 LAALYKIEQD

-277 LSVVKA
+277 LSVVKT
-283 NIASSTADNLFA
+283 NIASTTTDNLFD
-295 LQRSN
+295 LQRRN
-300 INVHSQ
+300 INVHGQ

-319 AFNEQADSASRAA
+319 AFKVQADSASRAA
-332 SAKVQ
+332 GEKVQ
-337 KATEEAR
+337 KATDEAR

-390 VAQGDL
+390 VAQGNL

-425 QQLEQQQEAVEL
+425 QQLEQQQEGVEL

-451 MRTGQLQ
+451 MRTGELQ
-458 QLNQELL
+458 QLNQELS

-475 TEAERANLAKTE
+475 TEAERANQAKTE

-557 YQLEK
+557 YQLAK
-562 VEANMVALMSG
+562 VEANMMALMSG
-573 AAAEKGLQLDVHIP
+573 AAAEKGLQLDVHIS
-587 QQLKQHTL
+587 QQLKHQTL

-620 YIELYISLIED
+620 YIELYVSLIED

-641 VTDTGLGI
+641 VRDTGLGI
-649 PENMHQTLFQPFTQY
+649 PEDMHQTLFQPFTQY

-692 MGISSRVE
+692 IGISSRIE

-706 SKVWFELPYWPDS
+706 SNLWFELPYWPDS
-719 EYLPLTPSFA
+719 ECLPLTPSAA
-729 ETNTAVPSMDVLLVE
+729 EPNAALPSMDILLVE

-778 THFDLILMD
+778 RHFDLILMD

-806 KRLGLKIPIIAMSA
+806 KRLGLKVPIIAMSA
-820 HIFPEEVDS
+820 HIFPDEVDS

-857 AQKKLISMPNEA
+857 AQERLISMPNEV

-881 DLSVLGKTCL
+881 DLSVLGKACL
-891 LEMVNL
+891 LGMVNL
-897 FAQACINN
+897 FAEACSNN
-905 MAAIELARQH
+905 MAAIDVARQH

-943 VNQLESQTK
+943 VNQLESQAK

-971 VSQKALNNWSAAHIA
+971 VSQKALNNWSAAHLA